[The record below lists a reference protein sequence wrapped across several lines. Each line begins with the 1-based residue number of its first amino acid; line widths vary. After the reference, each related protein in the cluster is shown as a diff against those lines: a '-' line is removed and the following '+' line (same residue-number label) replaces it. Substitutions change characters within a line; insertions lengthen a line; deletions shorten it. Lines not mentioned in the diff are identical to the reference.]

1 MEMKELL
8 IILVV
13 VLVVFGA
20 KKLRSVGED
29 LGHAVRGFKKAM
41 NDGEHEDSAAA
52 SSRPQIRGASASDA
66 PDAEFPEAKAAPKT
80 EAAAKT
86 ERSA

>member
-1 MEMKELL
+1 MQMKELL
-8 IILVV
+8 IILAV

-20 KKLRSVGED
+20 KKVRSVGDD

-41 NDGEHEDSAAA
+41 NDGEQEEPAAE
-52 SSRPQIRGASASDA
+52 SSRRQIRSDT
-66 PDAEFPEAKAAPKT
+66 PDTEFPEAKAATPKA
-80 EAAAKT
+80 EATAKN

>member
-29 LGHAVRGFKKAM
+29 LGHAVRGFKKAV
-41 NDGEHEDSAAA
+41 NEGDQEESATA
-52 SSRPQIRGASASDA
+52 SQRRQIRSDT
-66 PDAEFPEAKAAPKT
+66 PDAEFPEAKAAPKA
-80 EAAAKT
+80 EAAAKS

>member
-29 LGHAVRGFKKAM
+29 LGHAVRGFKKAV
-41 NDGEHEDSAAA
+41 NEGDQEENAA
-52 SSRPQIRGASASDA
+52 RRQIRSDA
-66 PDAEFPEAKAAPKT
+66 PDAEFPEAKVTPKA
-80 EAAAKT
+80 EAAAKS

>member
-29 LGHAVRGFKKAM
+29 LGHAVKGFKKAM
-41 NDGEHEDSAAA
+41 NEGEQEDTAAA
-52 SSRPQIRGASASDA
+52 SHRRQIRGAGASDA
-66 PDAEFPEAKAAPKT
+66 PDAEFPEAKVAPKA
-80 EAAAKT
+80 EPAVKT

>member
-41 NDGEHEDSAAA
+41 NEGEQEETA
-52 SSRPQIRGASASDA
+52 SPRRQIRTDA
-66 PDAEFPEAKAAPKT
+66 PDAEFPEAKAAPKA

>member
-41 NDGEHEDSAAA
+41 NEGEQEETAA
-52 SSRPQIRGASASDA
+52 SPRRQIRSEA
-66 PDAEFPEAKAAPKT
+66 PDAEFTETKAAPKA
-80 EAAAKT
+80 EAAAKS

>member
-41 NDGEHEDSAAA
+41 NDGDQEESAA
-52 SSRPQIRGASASDA
+52 SRRQIRSDS
-66 PDAEFPEAKAAPKT
+66 PDAEFPESKAAPKA
-80 EAAAKT
+80 EATAKS

>member
-41 NDGEHEDSAAA
+41 NEGEQEETAAA
-52 SSRPQIRGASASDA
+52 SPRRQIRSDA
-66 PDAEFPEAKAAPKT
+66 PDAELPEANAAPKA
-80 EAAAKT
+80 EATAKS

>member
-41 NDGEHEDSAAA
+41 NDGEQEESAAA
-52 SSRPQIRGASASDA
+52 RRQIRSDT
-66 PDAEFPEAKAAPKT
+66 PDAEFPEAKAAPKA
-80 EAAAKT
+80 EATAKS

>member
-1 MEMKELL
+1 MKELL

-41 NDGEHEDSAAA
+41 NDGEQEEAAA
-52 SSRPQIRGASASDA
+52 SPRQIHAQG
-66 PDAEFPEAKAAPKT
+66 PDAEFPEAKIAPKA
-80 EAAAKT
+80 EAAVKT

>member
-41 NDGEHEDSAAA
+41 NEGEQEETTAA
-52 SSRPQIRGASASDA
+52 SPRRQIRGASGADA
-66 PDAEFPEAKAAPKT
+66 PDAEFPEAKAAPKA
-80 EAAAKT
+80 EAAAKS

>member
-41 NDGEHEDSAAA
+41 NEGEQEETATA
-52 SSRPQIRGASASDA
+52 SPRRQIRAEA
-66 PDAEFPEAKAAPKT
+66 PDAEFPESKSAPKA
-80 EAAAKT
+80 EAAKS
-86 ERSA
+86 ERGA

>member
-29 LGHAVRGFKKAM
+29 LGHAVKGFKKAM
-41 NDGEHEDSAAA
+41 SDGEQEESAA
-52 SSRPQIRGASASDA
+52 SRRQIRSEP
-66 PDAEFPEAKAAPKT
+66 PDAEFPEAKAAPKA
-80 EAAAKT
+80 EAAAKS

>member
-8 IILVV
+8 IILAV

-29 LGHAVRGFKKAM
+29 LGYAVRGFKKAM
-41 NDGEHEDSAAA
+41 NEGEKGDSAGLP
-52 SSRPQIRGASASDA
+52 RRQIRSDA
-66 PDAEFPEAKAAPKT
+66 ADAEFPKATVSPR
-80 EAAAKT
+80 AAAGSIHPT
-86 ERSA
+86 P

>member
-41 NDGEHEDSAAA
+41 NDGEQEDSAAA
-52 SSRPQIRGASASDA
+52 SARRQIRSDT
-66 PDAEFPEAKAAPKT
+66 PDAEFPEAKAAPKA
-80 EAAAKT
+80 EVAAKS

>member
-1 MEMKELL
+1 MRFDYKELL

-13 VLVVFGA
+13 VLLIWGT
-20 KKLRSVGED
+20 KKLRTVGSD

-41 NDGEHEDSAAA
+41 NEGEEEQSAP
-52 SSRPQIRGASASDA
+52 SKQIRSEGT
-66 PDAEFPEAKAAPKT
+66 DAEFPEVAKKT
-80 EAAAKT
+80 ESETKT

>member
-29 LGHAVRGFKKAM
+29 LGHAVRGFKKAV
-41 NDGEHEDSAAA
+41 NEGEQEDTAAA
-52 SSRPQIRGASASDA
+52 AHRRQIRADA
-66 PDAEFPEAKAAPKT
+66 PDAEFPEAKAASKA
-80 EAAAKT
+80 EAVKT

>member
-1 MEMKELL
+1 MKELL

-41 NDGEHEDSAAA
+41 NEGDQEESSA
-52 SSRPQIRGASASDA
+52 SRRQIRSDV
-66 PDAEFPEAKAAPKT
+66 PDAEFPEAKVAPKA
-80 EAAAKT
+80 EATAKS

>member
-13 VLVVFGA
+13 ALVIFGA
-20 KKLRSVGED
+20 KKLRHVGED

-41 NDGEHEDSAAA
+41 NEGEQEESAA
-52 SSRPQIRGASASDA
+52 SSPRRQIPSDA
-66 PDAEFPEAKAAPKT
+66 PDAEFPEMKAAPKA
-80 EAAAKT
+80 EAAAKS

>member
-29 LGHAVRGFKKAM
+29 LGHAVRGFKKAV
-41 NDGEHEDSAAA
+41 NDGEQEENAA
-52 SSRPQIRGASASDA
+52 SSPRRQIRSDA
-66 PDAEFPEAKAAPKT
+66 PDAEFTDTKATPKA
-80 EAAAKT
+80 EAAAKS

>member
-41 NDGEHEDSAAA
+41 NDGEREETAAA
-52 SSRPQIRGASASDA
+52 SPRPQIRSDA
-66 PDAEFPEAKAAPKT
+66 PDAEFPEAKTTSKA

-86 ERSA
+86 ERSV

>member
-13 VLVVFGA
+13 ALVVFGA
-20 KKLRSVGED
+20 KRLRSVGED

-41 NDGEHEDSAAA
+41 SQGELEDTAGSPPHRQLGAAA
-52 SSRPQIRGASASDA
+52 PPVELPAV
-66 PDAEFPEAKAAPKT
+66 AKATMAD
-80 EAAAKT
+80 AAAGGDRVT
-86 ERSA
+86 

>member
-41 NDGEHEDSAAA
+41 NEGEQEETSATA
-52 SSRPQIRGASASDA
+52 SSRRQIRSEAA
-66 PDAEFPEAKAAPKT
+66 DAEFSETKT
-80 EAAAKT
+80 PPRAEAKT

>member
-13 VLVVFGA
+13 ALVIFGA
-20 KKLRSVGED
+20 KKLRGVGED

-41 NDGEHEDSAAA
+41 NDGDQEESSA
-52 SSRPQIRGASASDA
+52 SRRQIRTDV
-66 PDAEFPEAKAAPKT
+66 PDAEFPEAKVAPKA
-80 EAAAKT
+80 EAAAKSD
-86 ERSA
+86 RGA

>member
-29 LGHAVRGFKKAM
+29 LGHAVKGFKRAM
-41 NDGEHEDSAAA
+41 NEGEQEESAASA
-52 SSRPQIRGASASDA
+52 RRQIRSEP
-66 PDAEFPEAKAAPKT
+66 PDAEFPEAKATPKA
-80 EAAAKT
+80 EAAAKS
-86 ERSA
+86 ERSV

>member
-29 LGHAVRGFKKAM
+29 LGHAVKGFKKAM
-41 NDGEHEDSAAA
+41 NDGEHEDNAAA
-52 SSRPQIRGASASDA
+52 SPRRQIRSDA
-66 PDAEFPEAKAAPKT
+66 PDAEFPESKAAPKA

>member
-41 NDGEHEDSAAA
+41 NEGEQEESAT
-52 SSRPQIRGASASDA
+52 SPRRQIRADT
-66 PDAEFPEAKAAPKT
+66 PDAEFPEAKVASKA
-80 EAAAKT
+80 EAAAKS
-86 ERSA
+86 ERST

>member
-41 NDGEHEDSAAA
+41 NEGEQEESAAA
-52 SSRPQIRGASASDA
+52 SPQRQIRSDA
-66 PDAEFPEAKAAPKT
+66 PDAEFPETKAAPKA
-80 EAAAKT
+80 EAAAKSD
-86 ERSA
+86 RST

>member
-29 LGHAVRGFKKAM
+29 LGHAVKGFKKAM
-41 NDGEHEDSAAA
+41 NEGEEEEKEKNA
-52 SSRPQIRGASASDA
+52 SSGPRKQIHSEGA
-66 PDAEFPEAKAAPKT
+66 DAEFPEAAHRSAEPAPKSDRP
-80 EAAAKT
+80 A
-86 ERSA
+86 

>member
-29 LGHAVRGFKKAM
+29 LGHAVKGFKKAM
-41 NDGEHEDSAAA
+41 NEGEQEESATSA
-52 SSRPQIRGASASDA
+52 RRQIRSEP
-66 PDAEFPEAKAAPKT
+66 PDAEFPETKTAPRA
-80 EAAAKT
+80 EAPAKT

>member
-41 NDGEHEDSAAA
+41 NEGEEEEKNSGSAP
-52 SSRPQIRGASASDA
+52 RKQIRSEGS
-66 PDAEFPEAKAAPKT
+66 DAEFPEMAQPRTAEPAPKSDRP
-80 EAAAKT
+80 A
-86 ERSA
+86 

>member
-29 LGHAVRGFKKAM
+29 LGHAVKGFKKAM
-41 NDGEHEDSAAA
+41 NEGEREDTAA
-52 SSRPQIRGASASDA
+52 SSPNRQIRSDA
-66 PDAEFPEAKAAPKT
+66 PDAEFPEAKATPKA
-80 EAAAKT
+80 EAAVKT